1 MNIEIANRL
10 VNLRKEKG
18 LSQEQ
23 LAEKIGVSRQAVSK
37 WERSEAS
44 PDTDNLIMLARLY
57 EVSLDELL
65 RTEDEIPLPEAVE
78 EENEGEA
85 AEEETVGEETSE
97 EAVTSAEPEKPE
109 GENPAPPEK
118 TEDRI
123 RIGSVGIH
131 FTDKNGNVLTF
142 GKGGIHLSGGDPEIA
157 DKDQLFQEKLRRGG
171 TIAAVAGLFLCGAL
185 AFLFAMGAMGRNAG
199 LLLLSLAP
207 IPPLMAFLGRDRKA
221 VRVLFTLGV
230 IVSAYLFEVN
240 GYRTAQAIGWLFLLL
255 IPMYYR
261 FIAVLRLHAERKK
274 QGSPN
279 PPHSAHPFCDFLT
292 YHEKAIDILIYAA
305 VWVFT
310 VAAIALDMHWTPA
323 SNYVVLLCL
332 IPVGQSLV
340 RAIRERNPDRFS
352 LEAFLLFLLLFMC
365 HETQNDIG
373 GFLANFPILFL
384 APLYHWLCRR
394 FMKRFAVS
402 EEEKSET
409 ETE

>member
-65 RTEDEIPLPEAVE
+65 RTEDEIPLPEADEV
-78 EENEGEA
+78 ENEGEA
-85 AEEETVGEETSE
+85 PEEKTSE
-97 EAVTSAEPEKPE
+97 EALTNEEPEKPE
-109 GENPAPPEK
+109 GENPAPKEK
-118 TEDRI
+118 MRDKI

-142 GKGGIHLSGGDPEIA
+142 GKGGIHLSGGDPETA
-157 DKDQLFQEKLRRGG
+157 DKDQLLQEKLRCGG
-171 TIAAVAGLFLCGAL
+171 TIAAVAGLFLCGAA
-185 AFLFAMGAMGRNAG
+185 AFLSVMGRNAG
-199 LLLLSLAP
+199 LLLLSLVP
-207 IPPLMAFLGRDRKA
+207 VPPLMAFLGRDRKA

-230 IVSAYLFEVN
+230 IVSAYLLEVD

-274 QGSPN
+274 QGSPK

-292 YHEKAIDILIYAA
+292 YHEKAIDLLIYAA

-365 HETQNDIG
+365 HETRNDIG

-384 APLYHWLCRR
+384 VPLYHWLCRR

-402 EEEKSET
+402 EADKSKT